1 MQYISTRG
9 TAPELN
15 FEEAMLAGLA
25 RDGGLYVPKT
35 LPKFD
40 SNFISSLG
48 HLSYEEIAFKVMKP
62 FVGEVFEEVEF
73 KNIIHQSYSK
83 FVHQSKAPLRQLSDK
98 HYLLELYHGPTL
110 AFKDF
115 AMQLIGQL
123 FRISLSKSKKR
134 VTIIGATS
142 GDTGSAAIEAFKGL
156 DAVDVFILYPR
167 GRVSE
172 VQRRQMSTPS
182 AKNVHAISID
192 GDFDDCQKAL
202 KDLFNDL
209 KFRDKVNLSGVNS
222 INWARIMAQI
232 VYYFSSYSSLD
243 LGGKKVRFTVPTGN
257 FGDIFAGYIAKK
269 IGLPISKLII
279 ATNQNDILHN
289 ALISGEYVRGIVNPS
304 ISPSM
309 DIQVSSNFERALYYA
324 LKCNADEVTRL
335 FSDFALTGNFKIQ
348 ETALNNL
355 LTHYSSGKVSEDE
368 TSETINNALKK
379 YNVEV
384 CPHTAIGLKVA
395 EDNMCDEVMI
405 TLATAHPAKFFK
417 AFESSTGKKPVMPK
431 NLSDLFNKE
440 ERITE
445 LPNNLD
451 QIKRVILER
460 I

>member
-9 TAPELN
+9 AAPELN

-25 RDGGLYVPKT
+25 RDGGLYVPKA

-40 SNFISSLG
+40 SKFISSLG

-73 KNIIHQSYSK
+73 KNIIHQSYSN
-83 FVHQSKAPLRQLSDK
+83 FIHHSKAPLRQLSEK

-123 FRISLSKSKKR
+123 FRASLKKTGKR

-156 DAVDVFILYPR
+156 EAVDVFILYPR

-182 AKNVHAISID
+182 ATNVHAISID

-209 KFRDKVNLSGVNS
+209 KFRDQVNLSGVNS

-232 VYYFSSYSSLD
+232 VYYFSSYSSLNLD
-243 LGGKKVRFTVPTGN
+243 GKKVRFTVPTGN

-289 ALISGEYVRGIVNPS
+289 ALTSGEYARGIVNPS
-304 ISPSM
+304 MSPSM
-309 DIQVSSNFERALYYA
+309 DIQVSSNFERAIYYA
-324 LKCNADEVTRL
+324 LSCDSSKVSQL
-335 FSDFALTGNFKIQ
+335 FADFAHTGSFKIQ
-348 ETALNNL
+348 ESTLINL
-355 LTHYSSGKVSEDE
+355 LAHYSSGKVSEDE

-379 YNVEV
+379 YKVEV
-384 CPHTAIGLKVA
+384 CPHTAVGLKVA
-395 EDNMCDEVMI
+395 EDNMCDEPMI
-405 TLATAHPAKFFK
+405 TLATAHPVKFPDAVVKAKQ
-417 AFESSTGKKPVMPK
+417 AVPPLPEHLT
-431 NLSDLFNKE
+431 DLMQRP
-440 ERITE
+440 ERCQV
-445 LPNNLD
+445 LD
-451 QIKRVILER
+451 NDLTKVQQYMTSQL
-460 I
+460 

>member
-9 TAPELN
+9 AAPELN

-25 RDGGLYVPKT
+25 RDGGLYVPKA

-40 SNFISSLG
+40 SKFISSLG

-73 KNIIHQSYSK
+73 KNIIHQSYSN
-83 FVHQSKAPLRQLSDK
+83 FIHHSKAPLRQLSEK

-123 FRISLSKSKKR
+123 FRASLKKTGKR

-156 DAVDVFILYPR
+156 EAVDVFILYPR

-182 AKNVHAISID
+182 ATNVHAISID

-209 KFRDKVNLSGVNS
+209 KFRDQVNLSGVNS

-232 VYYFSSYSSLD
+232 VYYFSSYSSLNLD
-243 LGGKKVRFTVPTGN
+243 DKKVRFTVPTGN

-289 ALISGEYVRGIVNPS
+289 ALTSGEYARGIVNPS
-304 ISPSM
+304 MSPSM
-309 DIQVSSNFERALYYA
+309 DIQVSSNFERAIYYA
-324 LKCNADEVTRL
+324 LSCDSSKVSQL
-335 FSDFALTGNFKIQ
+335 FADFAHTGSFKIQ
-348 ETALNNL
+348 ESTLINL
-355 LTHYSSGKVSEDE
+355 LAHYSSGKVSEDE

-379 YNVEV
+379 YKVEV
-384 CPHTAIGLKVA
+384 CPHTAVGLKVA
-395 EDNMCDEVMI
+395 EDNMCDEPMI
-405 TLATAHPAKFFK
+405 TLATAHPAKFYE
-417 AFESSTGKKPVMPK
+417 AYESSTGKRPVMPK
-431 NLSDLFNKE
+431 NLSNLFNKK

-445 LPNNLD
+445 LPNSLD
-451 QIKRVILER
+451 AIKSVVLER